1 MITRIEMYGFTCC
14 TTKWII
20 KNDYLTFEALYGYRN
35 GEIWHACY
43 EVTEQ
48 GDVLSAFSP
57 LQKLT
62 SIGNLEPTDIKI
74 ITRSSNGKRE

>member
-43 EVTEQ
+43 EVTE
-48 GDVLSAFSP
+48 
-57 LQKLT
+57 
-62 SIGNLEPTDIKI
+62 
-74 ITRSSNGKRE
+74 